1 MVRSQLTCFRSD
13 GENSNSKHDGV
24 LINNVDFDSSEEESD
39 SNGFSED
46 DGGDLQNPVHQD
58 LIEKD
63 QTACEAFGHFP
74 YAMRM
79 LATAKHTKLQARSTT
94 LFCNQQNH

>member
-46 DGGDLQNPVHQD
+46 DGGDLQNPVQVNQD

-63 QTACEAFGHFP
+63 QTACEA
-74 YAMRM
+74 
-79 LATAKHTKLQARSTT
+79 LATSHMQ
-94 LFCNQQNH
+94 